1 MLLTFKKRRLKMG
14 VKVRQTILV
23 SLKVNMSEDIYLYI
37 LYKCPRK

>member
-1 MLLTFKKRRLKMG
+1 MG

-37 LYKCPRK
+37 LYKYPRK